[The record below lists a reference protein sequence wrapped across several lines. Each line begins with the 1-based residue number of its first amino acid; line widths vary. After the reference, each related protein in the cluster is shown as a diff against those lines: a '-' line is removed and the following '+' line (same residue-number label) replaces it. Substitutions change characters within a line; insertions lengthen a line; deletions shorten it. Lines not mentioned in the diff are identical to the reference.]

1 MREDAKILQP
11 LAATLK
17 YLILVAGA
25 FIMVFPF
32 IWMIIASLMTAGEIQ
47 LRPPVW
53 LPAEPQF
60 QNYTALPQKLP
71 IARLYFNSLFT
82 SALIVFGVLLSSSL
96 AGFAFAKY
104 RFPGRELLFYLIL
117 ATMMIPF
124 FVTLIPVF
132 FIVRQLG
139 WIDTY
144 QGLVVP
150 GLTSAY
156 GIFLM
161 RQFII
166 TLPDELIDAA
176 RIDGASEPR
185 IFWRIIVPLVQP
197 ALATLGAFAFIG
209 AWNNFLWPPA
219 RAQQPRPDDA
229 AARHQLDA
237 QPLRRQH
244 QPADGWRRRLRDS
257 NADRLHFLAALL
269 HPGHRADRLER
280 IKPHADTT
288 LSRQRRKRLAR
299 CLA

>member
-1 MREDAKILQP
+1 MSDHSSRLQP
-11 LAATLK
+11 MGAVVK
-17 YLILVAGA
+17 YLVLFGGA
-25 FIMVFPF
+25 FVMVFPF

-60 QNYTALPQKLP
+60 GNYIELTESIP
-71 IARLYFNSLFT
+71 IGRLYFNSLFT
-82 SALIVFGVLLSSSL
+82 SGLIVFGVLLSSSL

-104 RFPGRELLFYLIL
+104 RFPGREALFYLIL

-161 RQFII
+161 RQFIVS
-166 TLPDELIDAA
+166 LPDELIDAA
-176 RIDGASEPR
+176 RIDGASELR
-185 IFWRIIVPLVQP
+185 IFWRIVVPLVKP
-197 ALATLGAFAFIG
+197 ALATLGTFTFIG
-209 AWNNFLWPPA
+209 SWNAFLWPLLVINS
-219 RAQQPRPDDA
+219 RE
-229 AARHQLDA
+229 LMTL
-237 QPLRRQH
+237 PLGINSMKSLY
-244 QPADGWRRRLRDS
+244 ADNTNLLMAGTAVAVIPMLIVFI
-257 NADRLHFLAALL
+257 FLQRYFIKGIALTGL
-269 HPGHRADRLER
+269 KG
-280 IKPHADTT
+280 
-288 LSRQRRKRLAR
+288 
-299 CLA
+299 

>member
-1 MREDAKILQP
+1 MKEESAILRP
-11 LAATLK
+11 LGHTLK
-17 YLILVAGA
+17 YLTLAAGA
-25 FIMVFPF
+25 GIMVFPF

-60 QNYTALPQKLP
+60 SNYSDLAASIP
-71 IARLYFNSLFT
+71 IGRLYFNSIFT
-82 SALIVFGVLLSSSL
+82 SGLIVFGVLLSSSL

-104 RFPGRELLFYLIL
+104 RFPGREFLFYVIL

-176 RIDGASEPR
+176 RIDGASELR
-185 IFWRIIVPLVQP
+185 IYWRIVLPLVKP
-197 ALATLGAFAFIG
+197 ALATLGTFSFIG
-209 AWNNFLWPPA
+209 SWNAFLWPLLVINS
-219 RAQQPRPDDA
+219 RE
-229 AARHQLDA
+229 LMTL
-237 QPLRRQH
+237 PLGINSMKSLY
-244 QPADGWRRRLRDS
+244 ADNTNLLMAGTAVAVIPMLFMFI
-257 NADRLHFLAALL
+257 FLQRYFIQGIALTGL
-269 HPGHRADRLER
+269 KG
-280 IKPHADTT
+280 
-288 LSRQRRKRLAR
+288 
-299 CLA
+299 

>member
-1 MREDAKILQP
+1 MNDN
-11 LAATLK
+11 ATLLRVTGTLLK
-17 YLILVAGA
+17 YLILALGA

-32 IWMIIASLMTAGEIQ
+32 VWMIIASLMTAGEIQ

-53 LPAEPQF
+53 LPAHPQF
-60 QNYTALPQKLP
+60 NNYSDLSQSIP

-82 SALIVFGVLLSSSL
+82 SGTIVFGVLLSSSL

-104 RFPGRELLFYLIL
+104 RFPGREFLFYLIL

-161 RQFII
+161 RQFMV
-166 TLPDELIDAA
+166 TVPDELIDAA
-176 RIDGASEPR
+176 RIDGASELK
-185 IFWRIIVPLVQP
+185 IFWRIVVPLVRP
-197 ALATLGAFAFIG
+197 ALATLGTFAFIG
-209 AWNNFLWPPA
+209 SWNNFLWPLLVINS
-219 RAQQPRPDDA
+219 RD
-229 AARHQLDA
+229 LMTL
-237 QPLRRQH
+237 PLGINTMKSLY
-244 QPADGWRRRLRDS
+244 ADNTNLLMAGTAVAVIPMLFVFI
-257 NADRLHFLAALL
+257 FLQRYFIQGIALTGL
-269 HPGHRADRLER
+269 KG
-280 IKPHADTT
+280 
-288 LSRQRRKRLAR
+288 
-299 CLA
+299 

>member
-1 MREDAKILQP
+1 MTREEMSLRQSAGH
-11 LAATLK
+11 ALK
-17 YLILVAGA
+17 YLVLVGGA
-25 FIMVFPF
+25 FLMVFPF

-47 LRPPVW
+47 MRPPVW
-53 LPAEPQF
+53 LPASPQF
-60 QNYTALPQKLP
+60 SNYSELAKSIP

-82 SALIVFGVLLSSSL
+82 SGVIVLGVLLSSSL

-161 RQFII
+161 RQFMV
-166 TLPDELIDAA
+166 TVPDELIDAA
-176 RIDGASEPR
+176 RIDGASEPM
-185 IFWRIIVPLVQP
+185 IYWRIVIPLVKP
-197 ALATLGAFAFIG
+197 ALATLGTFTFIG
-209 AWNNFLWPPA
+209 AWNNFLWPLLVLNS
-219 RAQQPRPDDA
+219 RE
-229 AARHQLDA
+229 LFTL
-237 QPLRRQH
+237 PLGINSLRSLY
-244 QPADGWRRRLRDS
+244 ADNTNLLMAGTAVAVLPM
-257 NADRLHFLAALL
+257 LLLFVFLQRYFIKGIALTGL
-269 HPGHRADRLER
+269 KG
-280 IKPHADTT
+280 
-288 LSRQRRKRLAR
+288 
-299 CLA
+299 

>member
-1 MREDAKILQP
+1 MVDETTLPQRAGS
-11 LAATLK
+11 ALK
-17 YLILVAGA
+17 YVVLAAGA
-25 FIMVFPF
+25 FVMVFPF
-32 IWMIIASLMTAGEIQ
+32 VWMINASLMTAGEIQ

-53 LPAEPQF
+53 LPAEAQF
-60 QNYTALPQKLP
+60 NNYAELPEKIP

-82 SALIVFGVLLSSSL
+82 SGLIVTGVLLSSSL

-139 WIDTY
+139 WIDSY

-161 RQFII
+161 RQFMV
-166 TLPDELIDAA
+166 TVPDELIDAA

-185 IFWRIIVPLVQP
+185 IWWRIVVPLVKP
-197 ALATLGAFAFIG
+197 ALATLGTFTFIG
-209 AWNNFLWPPA
+209 AWNSFLWPLLVINS
-219 RAQQPRPDDA
+219 RD
-229 AARHQLDA
+229 LMTL
-237 QPLRRQH
+237 PLGINSMKSLY
-244 QPADGWRRRLRDS
+244 ADNTNLLMAGTAVAVLPMLLVFIVLQRY
-257 NADRLHFLAALL
+257 FIQGIALTGL
-269 HPGHRADRLER
+269 KG
-280 IKPHADTT
+280 
-288 LSRQRRKRLAR
+288 
-299 CLA
+299 

>member
-1 MREDAKILQP
+1 MRDETAILQP
-11 LAATLK
+11 LGDALK

-60 QNYTALPQKLP
+60 HNYTELPQKIP

-104 RFPGRELLFYLIL
+104 RFPGREFLFYLIL

-176 RIDGASEPR
+176 RIDGASELR
-185 IFWRIIVPLVQP
+185 IFWRIIVPLVKP
-197 ALATLGAFAFIG
+197 ALATLGTFTFIG
-209 AWNNFLWPPA
+209 AWNNFLWPLLVLNS
-219 RAQQPRPDDA
+219 RE
-229 AARHQLDA
+229 LMTL
-237 QPLRRQH
+237 PLGINSMKSLY
-244 QPADGWRRRLRDS
+244 ADNTNLLMAGTAVAVIPMLFVFI
-257 NADRLHFLAALL
+257 FLQRYFIQGIALTGL
-269 HPGHRADRLER
+269 KG
-280 IKPHADTT
+280 
-288 LSRQRRKRLAR
+288 
-299 CLA
+299 

>member
-1 MREDAKILQP
+1 MTKTDHPLQG
-11 LAATLK
+11 AATALK
-17 YLILVAGA
+17 YLVLVGGA

-32 IWMIIASLMTAGEIQ
+32 VWMMIASLMTAGEIQ

-53 LPAEPQF
+53 LPAVPQF
-60 QNYTALPQKLP
+60 NNYAELVDSIP

-82 SALIVFGVLLSSSL
+82 SGIIVFGVLLSSSL

-104 RFPGRELLFYLIL
+104 RFPGREFLFYLIL

-161 RQFII
+161 RQFMI
-166 TLPDELIDAA
+166 TVPDEIIDAA
-176 RIDGASEPR
+176 RIDGASELS
-185 IFWRIIVPLVQP
+185 IYWRIVLPLIKP
-197 ALATLGAFAFIG
+197 ALATLGTFVFIG
-209 AWNNFLWPPA
+209 AWNNFLWPLLVLNS
-219 RAQQPRPDDA
+219 RE
-229 AARHQLDA
+229 LMTL
-237 QPLRRQH
+237 PLGINSLRSLY
-244 QPADGWRRRLRDS
+244 ADNTNLLMAGTAVSVLPMLFVFIYLQRY
-257 NADRLHFLAALL
+257 FIQGIALTGL
-269 HPGHRADRLER
+269 KG
-280 IKPHADTT
+280 
-288 LSRQRRKRLAR
+288 
-299 CLA
+299 

>member
-1 MREDAKILQP
+1 MADETTLPQSIGSA
-11 LAATLK
+11 LK
-17 YLILVAGA
+17 YLLLAAGA
-25 FIMVFPF
+25 FVMVFPF
-32 IWMIIASLMTAGEIQ
+32 VWMINASLMTAGEIQ

-60 QNYTALPQKLP
+60 NNYAELPEKIP

-82 SALIVFGVLLSSSL
+82 SGLIVAGVLLSSSL

-161 RQFII
+161 RQFMV
-166 TLPDELIDAA
+166 TVPDELIDAA

-185 IFWRIIVPLVQP
+185 IWWRIVVPLVKP
-197 ALATLGAFAFIG
+197 ALATLGTFTFIG
-209 AWNNFLWPPA
+209 AWNSFLWPLLVINS
-219 RAQQPRPDDA
+219 RD
-229 AARHQLDA
+229 LMTL
-237 QPLRRQH
+237 PLGINSMKSLY
-244 QPADGWRRRLRDS
+244 ADNTNLLMAGTAVAVLPMLLVFIVLQRY
-257 NADRLHFLAALL
+257 FIQGIALTGL
-269 HPGHRADRLER
+269 KG
-280 IKPHADTT
+280 
-288 LSRQRRKRLAR
+288 
-299 CLA
+299 

>member
-1 MREDAKILQP
+1 MRDETSILQP
-11 LAATLK
+11 LGVALK
-17 YLILVAGA
+17 YLILIVGA

-60 QNYTALPQKLP
+60 HNYTKLPQKIP
-71 IARLYFNSLFT
+71 IGRLYFNSLFT

-104 RFPGRELLFYLIL
+104 RFPGREFLFYLIL

-176 RIDGASEPR
+176 RIDGASELR
-185 IFWRIIVPLVQP
+185 IFWRIIVPLVKP
-197 ALATLGAFAFIG
+197 ALATLGTFAFIG
-209 AWNNFLWPPA
+209 AWNNFLWPLLVLNSRELMTLPLGINSMKSLYA
-219 RAQQPRPDDA
+219 DNTNLLMAGA
-229 AARHQLDA
+229 AVAVIPMLIVFI
-237 QPLRRQH
+237 
-244 QPADGWRRRLRDS
+244 
-257 NADRLHFLAALL
+257 FLQRYFIQGIALTGL
-269 HPGHRADRLER
+269 KG
-280 IKPHADTT
+280 
-288 LSRQRRKRLAR
+288 
-299 CLA
+299 

>member
-1 MREDAKILQP
+1 MRDHPSILQP
-11 LAATLK
+11 FGIALK
-17 YLILVAGA
+17 YLVLAAGA

-32 IWMIIASLMTAGEIQ
+32 VWMIIASLMTAGEIQ

-60 QNYTALPQKLP
+60 SNYSDLAQSIPMG
-71 IARLYFNSLFT
+71 RLYFNSLFT
-82 SALIVFGVLLSSSL
+82 SGLIVFGVLLSSSL

-104 RFPGRELLFYLIL
+104 RFPGREFLFYLIL

-176 RIDGASEPR
+176 RIDGASELR
-185 IFWRIIVPLVQP
+185 IFWRIIVPLVKP
-197 ALATLGAFAFIG
+197 ALATLGTFTFIG
-209 AWNNFLWPPA
+209 SWNAFLWPLLVVNS
-219 RAQQPRPDDA
+219 RE
-229 AARHQLDA
+229 LMTL
-237 QPLRRQH
+237 PLGINTMKSLY
-244 QPADGWRRRLRDS
+244 ADNTNLLMAGTAVSVIPMLV
-257 NADRLHFLAALL
+257 LFIFLQRYFIQGIALTGL
-269 HPGHRADRLER
+269 KG
-280 IKPHADTT
+280 
-288 LSRQRRKRLAR
+288 
-299 CLA
+299 

>member
-1 MREDAKILQP
+1 MKDESSFLQP
-11 LAATLK
+11 IGLTLK
-17 YLILVAGA
+17 YVILVAGA

-60 QNYTALPQKLP
+60 SNYSDLVDSIPMG
-71 IARLYFNSLFT
+71 RLYFNSVFT
-82 SALIVFGVLLSSSL
+82 SGLIVFGVLLSSSL

-104 RFPGRELLFYLIL
+104 RFPGREFLFYVIL

-176 RIDGASEPR
+176 RIDGASELR
-185 IFWRIIVPLVQP
+185 IYWRIVVPLVKP
-197 ALATLGAFAFIG
+197 ALATLGTFTFIG
-209 AWNNFLWPPA
+209 SWNAFLWPLLVINS
-219 RAQQPRPDDA
+219 RE
-229 AARHQLDA
+229 LMTL
-237 QPLRRQH
+237 PLGINSMKSLY
-244 QPADGWRRRLRDS
+244 ADNTNLLMAGTAVAVIPMLFVFI
-257 NADRLHFLAALL
+257 FLQRYFIQGIALTGL
-269 HPGHRADRLER
+269 KG
-280 IKPHADTT
+280 
-288 LSRQRRKRLAR
+288 
-299 CLA
+299 

>member
-1 MREDAKILQP
+1 MVTKTDHP
-11 LAATLK
+11 LAGAATALK
-17 YLILVAGA
+17 YLVLVGGA

-32 IWMIIASLMTAGEIQ
+32 VWMMIASLMTAGEIQ

-53 LPAEPQF
+53 LPSTPQF
-60 QNYTALPQKLP
+60 NNYAELVESIP

-82 SALIVFGVLLSSSL
+82 SGIIVFGVLLSSSL

-161 RQFII
+161 RQFMI
-166 TLPDELIDAA
+166 TVPDEIIDAA
-176 RIDGASEPR
+176 RIDGASELS
-185 IFWRIIVPLVQP
+185 IYWRIVLPLIKP
-197 ALATLGAFAFIG
+197 ALATLGTFVFIG
-209 AWNNFLWPPA
+209 AWNNFLWPLLVLNS
-219 RAQQPRPDDA
+219 RE
-229 AARHQLDA
+229 LMTL
-237 QPLRRQH
+237 PLGINSLRSLY
-244 QPADGWRRRLRDS
+244 ADNTNLLMAGTAVSVLPMLFVFIYLQRY
-257 NADRLHFLAALL
+257 FIQGIALTGL
-269 HPGHRADRLER
+269 KG
-280 IKPHADTT
+280 
-288 LSRQRRKRLAR
+288 
-299 CLA
+299 

>member
-1 MREDAKILQP
+1 MQSESALLQP
-11 LAATLK
+11 LARALK
-17 YLILVAGA
+17 YVTLALGA
-25 FIMVFPF
+25 FVMVFPF
-32 IWMIIASLMTAGEIQ
+32 VWMIIASLMTAGEIQ

-60 QNYTALPQKLP
+60 RNYSELGESIPMG
-71 IARLYFNSLFT
+71 RLYFNSLFT

-104 RFPGRELLFYLIL
+104 RFPGREFLFYLIL

-176 RIDGASEPR
+176 RIDGASELR
-185 IFWRIIVPLVQP
+185 IFWRIIVPLVKP
-197 ALATLGAFAFIG
+197 ALATLGTFTFIG
-209 AWNNFLWPPA
+209 SWNAFLWPLLVINS
-219 RAQQPRPDDA
+219 RE
-229 AARHQLDA
+229 LMTL
-237 QPLRRQH
+237 PLGINSMKSLY
-244 QPADGWRRRLRDS
+244 ADNTHLLMAGTAVAVLPM
-257 NADRLHFLAALL
+257 LCVFIFLQRYFIQGIALTGL
-269 HPGHRADRLER
+269 KG
-280 IKPHADTT
+280 
-288 LSRQRRKRLAR
+288 
-299 CLA
+299 

>member
-1 MREDAKILQP
+1 MRDETARPQP
-11 LAATLK
+11 LGDALK
-17 YLILVAGA
+17 YLVLLAGA

-60 QNYTALPQKLP
+60 QNYTELPQKIP

-82 SALIVFGVLLSSSL
+82 SSLIVFGVLLSSSL

-104 RFPGRELLFYLIL
+104 RFPGREFLFYLIL

-144 QGLVVP
+144 QGLVAP

-176 RIDGASEPR
+176 RIDGASELR
-185 IFWRIIVPLVQP
+185 IFWRIIVPLVKP
-197 ALATLGAFAFIG
+197 ALATLGTFAFIG
-209 AWNNFLWPPA
+209 AWNNFLWPLLVLNSRELMTLPLGINSMRSLYA
-219 RAQQPRPDDA
+219 DNTNLLMAGA
-229 AARHQLDA
+229 AVAVIPMLIVFI
-237 QPLRRQH
+237 
-244 QPADGWRRRLRDS
+244 
-257 NADRLHFLAALL
+257 FLQRYFIQGIALTGL
-269 HPGHRADRLER
+269 KG
-280 IKPHADTT
+280 
-288 LSRQRRKRLAR
+288 
-299 CLA
+299 